1 MLGQAEGVKEYNYSY
16 FNVLKY
22 DVASLRQNALANTSA
37 ALAPWLNWKSFCYHC
52 APSHY
57 WQERVLHLALTGEHG
72 RSCGPLGS
80 GFSSLGCA
88 AHTDRRVTRS
98 RAVLLLQRV
107 DGVHL
112 RRPQHCRG
120 RCDHVGGL

>member
-57 WQERVLHLALTGEHG
+57 WQERILHLALTGEHG

-88 AHTDRRVTRS
+88 AHTDRRDQEPRGSTTSTCGWSAFTATTALSRTMRS
-98 RAVLLLQRV
+98 C
-107 DGVHL
+107 
-112 RRPQHCRG
+112 RRS
-120 RCDHVGGL
+120 